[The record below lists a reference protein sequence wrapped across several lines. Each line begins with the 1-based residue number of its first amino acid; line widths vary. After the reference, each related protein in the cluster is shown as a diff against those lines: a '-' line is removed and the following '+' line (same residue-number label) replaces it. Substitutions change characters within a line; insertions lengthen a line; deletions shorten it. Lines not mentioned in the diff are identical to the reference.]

1 MDFNIFSRLLLL
13 VLLTITVT
21 LENVIC
27 LSICERTPIHTTALQ
42 KPGDNG
48 FSIRI
53 LDLPKNG
60 KYVPGETYTGRPISK
75 ILVKFNLIQLSLSP
89 DDRQMMYWYK

>member
-1 MDFNIFSRLLLL
+1 MDCNIFSRLSLSLF
-13 VLLTITVT
+13 VLFVLTIQ
-21 LENVIC
+21 NVKC

-42 KPGDNG
+42 KKGDNG

-60 KYVPGETYTGRPISK
+60 KYIPGETYTGMLYLQNSC
-75 ILVKFNLIQLSLSP
+75 KFLSTLIVS
-89 DDRQMMYWYK
+89 